1 MHSKVDLSSCMQCN
15 LILRSTHLTDLIFI
29 IPDSWVLFIR
39 KLLDNSKNV
48 FKMNMFMFYNLKFRL
63 WPWLVKYNIKLYEGR
78 SSINNAILGNMTQP
92 WTWTNWFNI
101 KTFLNLADFQLSFS
115 HSAILVNK
123 LCLSVSNF
131 PWEIRYEK
139 LSNKRHF

>member
-63 WPWLVKYNIKLYEGR
+63 WP
-78 SSINNAILGNMTQP
+78 
-92 WTWTNWFNI
+92 
-101 KTFLNLADFQLSFS
+101 
-115 HSAILVNK
+115 
-123 LCLSVSNF
+123 
-131 PWEIRYEK
+131 
-139 LSNKRHF
+139 